1 MVLPA
6 IEHHGPIE
14 AWIDDTGVPNKG
26 THAVGVTRQYIV
38 GKLVSRRTAKSRCL
52 CHLPITMRACQR
64 PIASTCRRIGRQ
76 TPNGEAR
83 RACQRRLCSRR
94 CTRPIKQTRRRF
106 FLTQSY
112 YEGQSFV
119 LQTGNFSTHHPSRH
133 WRRSRDRRRRAERHH
148 RRPRWVTTRD
158 TRTSPACDCDILRAA
173 TCTAMPLILAY
184 GASQGYDKSE
194 WRPIGGCSLQLEC

>member
-1 MVLPA
+1 VDRRHRCSQQGDTRGGRDATIYCGQVGKQENCQVAVSLSLANHHASLPA
-6 IEHHGPIE
+6 AYRLYLPEDWATNAKRRGK
-14 AWIDDTGVPNKG
+14 TGVPKE
-26 THAVGVTRQYIV
+26 IV
-38 GKLVSRRTAKSRCL
+38 FKTLHPANQTDK
-52 CHLPITMRACQR
+52 
-64 PIASTCRRIGRQ
+64 AS
-76 TPNGEAR
+76 
-83 RACQRRLCSRR
+83 L
-94 CTRPIKQTRRRF
+94 

-158 TRTSPACDCDILRAA
+158 ARTSPACDCDILRAA

>member
-1 MVLPA
+1 VDRRHRCSQQGDTRGGRDATIYCGQVGKQENCQVAVSLSLANHHASLPA
-6 IEHHGPIE
+6 AYRLYLPEDWATNAKRRGK
-14 AWIDDTGVPNKG
+14 TGVPKE
-26 THAVGVTRQYIV
+26 IV
-38 GKLVSRRTAKSRCL
+38 FKTLHPANQTDK
-52 CHLPITMRACQR
+52 
-64 PIASTCRRIGRQ
+64 AS
-76 TPNGEAR
+76 
-83 RACQRRLCSRR
+83 L
-94 CTRPIKQTRRRF
+94 